1 MHMTSGLYALACL
14 LSDLRHL
21 TSRAQFVDKV
31 IKTFEQA
38 VGVLLTK
45 LFA

>member
-1 MHMTSGLYALACL
+1 MTSGLCALACL
-14 LSDLRHL
+14 LSDLQHL
-21 TSRAQFVDKV
+21 TSRAQSIDKV
-31 IKTFEQA
+31 IKAFEQA